1 MTTTPTPHAP
11 RTELPPAFRLFWAA
25 DAVSLVGDALRGIT
39 VILWLYSASGGS
51 ARAVSVGVLS
61 EHLPALLAA
70 PAMGSARRP
79 LRPQEDHRQQLR
91 RPRGRLLPQP
101 VPRELLV
108 RANSNMT
115 TTTQVSYVVGPFI
128 GAALFERHGPAV
140 ALTVDAASFLLPAL
154 LQGQLSLPRTGQKSA
169 LRAADGSPD
178 GIRAGL
184 RALFNHHEPALALGC
199 YLYAALQAGI
209 NNTVLVAFL
218 PTALHRP
225 SSDVALFSLANGI
238 AQILIAGLLIG
249 LAKRLAPA
257 SAVSWSAGV
266 TMVGGLLLATSS
278 GLGTALAGVV
288 IVALATAPLGI
299 GCTTLRQTTVPESVQ
314 GRATGIIGTLTGAV
328 FLLASL
334 TGAWLAD
341 ATSPRTSLACAAGAL
356 TLGALLGALTAPVR
370 AIR

>member
-1 MTTTPTPHAP
+1 
-11 RTELPPAFRLFWAA
+11 
-25 DAVSLVGDALRGIT
+25 
-39 VILWLYSASGGS
+39 
-51 ARAVSVGVLS
+51 
-61 EHLPALLAA
+61 
-70 PAMGSARRP
+70 
-79 LRPQEDHRQQLR
+79 
-91 RPRGRLLPQP
+91 
-101 VPRELLV
+101 
-108 RANSNMT
+108 MT
-115 TTTQVSYVVGPFI
+115 TTTQVSYVVRPFI

-140 ALTVDAASFLLPAL
+140 AVTVDAASFLLSAL
-154 LQGQLSLPRTGQKSA
+154 LQGQLSLPRTRQKSA

-184 RALFNHHEPALALGC
+184 RALSNHHEPALALALGC
-199 YLYAALQAGI
+199 YLCVALQAGI
-209 NNTVLVAFL
+209 DNTVLVAFL

-225 SSDVALFSLANGI
+225 SSDIARFSLANGI

-266 TMVGGLLLATSS
+266 AMVGGLLLATSS

-299 GCTTLRQTTVPESVQ
+299 GFTTLRQTTVPESVQ
-314 GRATGIIGTLTGAV
+314 GRATGIIGTLTDAV